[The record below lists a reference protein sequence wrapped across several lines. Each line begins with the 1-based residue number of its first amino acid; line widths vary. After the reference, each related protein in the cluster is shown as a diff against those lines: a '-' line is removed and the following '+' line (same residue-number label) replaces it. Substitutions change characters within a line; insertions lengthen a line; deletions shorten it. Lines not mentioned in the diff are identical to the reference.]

1 MGSATLQLVMV
12 TMRFF
17 WPLLALAVMA
27 DNDKTE
33 IAPAHTFNCPMVDI
47 DLNGNDLDN
56 FPTIDN
62 WQECAHI
69 CNAVSASDPGRCRFW
84 TFNPVEIY
92 NSGCWLKSSS
102 DGMRPSQGLI
112 SGERGCYG

>member
-17 WPLLALAVMA
+17 WLFLALAVMA
-27 DNDKTE
+27 DNDKSE
-33 IAPAHTFNCPMVDI
+33 IAPAHSFNCPMVDI
-47 DLNGNDLDN
+47 DLWGNDLDQ

-84 TFNPVEIY
+84 TLHH
-92 NSGCWLKSSS
+92 SGCWLKSSA
-102 DGMRPSQGLI
+102 DGMKPKEGCI

>member
-17 WPLLALAVMA
+17 WLFLAFAVMA

-33 IAPAHTFNCPMVDI
+33 IAPAHTFNCPMDDI
-47 DLNGNDLDN
+47 NLALDNNLDNLDN

-69 CNAVSASDPGRCRFW
+69 CNAVSASDPSRCRFW
-84 TFNPVEIY
+84 TLSPS
-92 NSGCWLKSSS
+92 SGCWLKSSADGLKS
-102 DGMRPSQGLI
+102 DEGYI
-112 SGERGCYG
+112 SG

>member
-1 MGSATLQLVMV
+1 MGSATLVMV

-17 WPLLALAVMA
+17 WLLLALAVMA
-27 DNDKTE
+27 DSDKIE
-33 IAPAHTFNCPMVDI
+33 IAPAHTFNCPLVDI
-47 DLNGNDLDN
+47 DLLGNDLDY
-56 FPTIDN
+56 FPTIAN

-84 TFNPVEIY
+84 TFCPLDICQ
-92 NSGCWLKSSS
+92 SGCWLKSSA
-102 DGMRPSQGLI
+102 DGMQPREGRI

>member
-1 MGSATLQLVMV
+1 MGSATLVMV

-17 WPLLALAVMA
+17 WLLLALAVMA
-27 DNDKTE
+27 DKDQ

-47 DLNGNDLDN
+47 DLSGNDLDN

-69 CNAVSASDPGRCRFW
+69 CNAVSASDPSRCRFW
-84 TFNPVEIY
+84 TFDPY
-92 NSGCWLKSSS
+92 NGCCPGCWLKSSA
-102 DGMRPSQGLI
+102 DGTMPREGNI
-112 SGERGCYG
+112 SGERGCSG